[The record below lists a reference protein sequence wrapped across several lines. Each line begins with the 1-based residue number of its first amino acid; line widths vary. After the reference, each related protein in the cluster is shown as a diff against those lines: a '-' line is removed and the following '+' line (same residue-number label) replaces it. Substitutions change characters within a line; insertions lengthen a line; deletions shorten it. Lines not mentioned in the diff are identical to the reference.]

1 MKRFAH
7 DYVKKVVAHEQEKK
21 SHAANGTGAGD
32 DSMAA
37 AGSPGSPG
45 SAASGSPVSYSP
57 QDVSQ
62 SIDMGN
68 SA

>member
-37 AGSPGSPG
+37 AGSPGS
-45 SAASGSPVSYSP
+45 AASGSPVNYSP